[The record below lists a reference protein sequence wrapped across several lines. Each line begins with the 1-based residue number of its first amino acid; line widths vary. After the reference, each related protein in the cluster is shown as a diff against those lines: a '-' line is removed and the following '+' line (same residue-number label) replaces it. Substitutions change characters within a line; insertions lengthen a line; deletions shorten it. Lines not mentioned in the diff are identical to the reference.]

1 MFRHTCPIMNSV
13 KAQQSYGF
21 LVNRAF
27 VQQTGGFDQA
37 EFIGQLAKKNE
48 KESTTIDHRLIFRD
62 YTDKKQ

>member
-1 MFRHTCPIMNSV
+1 MNSV

-37 EFIGQLAKKNE
+37 EFIGQLAKKR
-48 KESTTIDHRLIFRD
+48 KKISQRLI
-62 YTDKKQ
+62 TG